1 MPAHDRLWSNDDEVI
16 LPQRPEAGERDPERS
31 IEWGKPR
38 PRPISGVDRELLS
51 ESELDDRLFFS
62 ASEESADAAE
72 DRDQQDEQR
81 PHGSGM
87 LLDFVVQNESESR
100 NRSGVSSEDGLAGR
114 GGKPEQHQ
122 SGRIL
127 RTNRGNP

>member
-1 MPAHDRLWSNDDEVI
+1 VGKASA
-16 LPQRPEAGERDPERS
+16 EADL
-31 IEWGKPR
+31 
-38 PRPISGVDRELLS
+38 GVDRELLS

-62 ASEESADAAE
+62 TSEEGADVAE

-100 NRSGVSSEDGLAGR
+100 TRSPVSSMDG
-114 GGKPEQHQ
+114 H
-122 SGRIL
+122 
-127 RTNRGNP
+127 